1 MFDNLGDLLCTIT
14 GFDSFSLQPNAGA
27 SGEYAGLMVIRAYHK
42 VPIFLIFFFFLN
54 FCLRSLLSWQLRVR
68 AEWNFQSRGDHHR
81 NVCIIPVSAH
91 GTNPASAAMCG
102 MKIVP
107 VGTDAKGNINIEELR
122 KAAEANKN
130 NLSALMVRL
139 KFSPLYVLGIEIS
152 LEDHVT
158 STIIWSL
165 FNMNLRWH
173 ILRLTECM
181 KKVLMRSV
189 RSFTIT
195 EVKFTWTELTWTR
208 RSVSSFSPLLM
219 NETCY

>member
-1 MFDNLGDLLCTIT
+1 M
-14 GFDSFSLQPNAGA
+14 
-27 SGEYAGLMVIRAYHK
+27 
-42 VPIFLIFFFFLN
+42 
-54 FCLRSLLSWQLRVR
+54 
-68 AEWNFQSRGDHHR
+68 
-81 NVCIIPVSAH
+81 CIIPVSAH

-158 STIIWSL
+158 STII
-165 FNMNLRWH
+165 
-173 ILRLTECM
+173 
-181 KKVLMRSV
+181 
-189 RSFTIT
+189 
-195 EVKFTWTELTWTR
+195 
-208 RSVSSFSPLLM
+208 
-219 NETCY
+219 